1 MVLIFNIFSIF
12 FTIFQIFTKNRGI
25 SICFIKFT
33 CVGPAFFGLF
43 LPKIGQI
50 SINSKNLGFC
60 NVFPLFF
67 REGHFPFPYTSS
79 QFSQFCAFLKKYPL
93 LRMGARGQK
102 SHFFFFAKFWAFFF
116 VPLVLGAPKISIFR
130 TIFKLKWFLFL
141 IFFQYF
147 SQFFR
152 FLPKI
157 EVFQYVS

>member
-43 LPKIGQI
+43 LLKIDQI
-50 SINSKNLGFC
+50 SINSKNPGFC
-60 NVFPLFF
+60 NGFPLFF
-67 REGHFPFPYTSS
+67 WEGYFPFPYTSS

-102 SHFFFFAKFWAFFF
+102 SHFFFFRKILGLFFCPPGPGSSENINF
-116 VPLVLGAPKISIFR
+116 
-130 TIFKLKWFLFL
+130 
-141 IFFQYF
+141 
-147 SQFFR
+147 
-152 FLPKI
+152 
-157 EVFQYVS
+157 